1 MCHDGI
7 MNVVVGQAYQYGNPR
22 SNQWFEQ
29 WELKGDYTM
38 RYFIE
43 PVALVAAYAKS
54 LGCENHHNT
63 LSRLTALHFRAASLA
78 DEILCA
84 CVARQARRDARSLRR
99 RLDHDGR
106 QRGRD

>member
-1 MCHDGI
+1 MTG
-7 MNVVVGQAYQYGNPR
+7 VGVVGAQAYQYGNPR
-22 SNQWFEQ
+22 SHQWFEQ

-63 LSRLTALHFRAASLA
+63 LSRMTALDFQLTRS
-78 DEILCA
+78 

-99 RLDHDGR
+99 RLDHDCR